1 MELFCGQKLDI
12 TNINTV
18 FGVISEFEFKPTT
31 LASRVN
37 YTSLLRASVVWTSG
51 IIPPVVVMV
60 MK

>member
-18 FGVISEFEFKPTT
+18 FGVISEFESKPTT
-31 LASRVN
+31 LASHVN
-37 YTSLLRASVVWTSG
+37 HTSLLRASVVWTSG

>member
-18 FGVISEFEFKPTT
+18 FGVISEFESKPTT

-51 IIPPVVVMV
+51 IIPPVVAVV